1 MQSKLKFL
9 ALPAIMLL
17 TACSSSGSS
26 SSAPSPSADL
36 QGTWHSTCFTDEDGD
51 RIQDQIT
58 VSGGSLRRSIVT
70 YLSATACEGTN
81 FISVNNLATFTVSGE
96 VTELFGGDAKHI
108 DLVFSKNTLTS
119 GAEADAALAAEGETL
134 QSVAAGQGIDDVNN
148 IPLEFY
154 EVPEML
160 FSIYRVVD
168 AEMLIG
174 ETDGFE
180 NGSTATRRQA
190 VLNTDVTYTR
200 Q

>member
-17 TACSSSGSS
+17 SACSSSGGSS
-26 SSAPSPSADL
+26 TPSPSADL
-36 QGTWHSTCFTDEDGD
+36 QGVWHSECFTDEDGD

-58 VSGGSLRRSIVT
+58 VSGSSLQRSIVT
-70 YLSATACEGTN
+70 FLSATPCEGSN
-81 FISVNNLATFTVSGE
+81 FISVNSLATFTVSGE

-134 QSVAAGQGIDDVNN
+134 QSIAANQGIDDINN

-174 ETDGFE
+174 ESDGFE
-180 NGSTATRRQA
+180 NGSTATRRHA
-190 VLNTDVTYTR
+190 ILNTDITYTR